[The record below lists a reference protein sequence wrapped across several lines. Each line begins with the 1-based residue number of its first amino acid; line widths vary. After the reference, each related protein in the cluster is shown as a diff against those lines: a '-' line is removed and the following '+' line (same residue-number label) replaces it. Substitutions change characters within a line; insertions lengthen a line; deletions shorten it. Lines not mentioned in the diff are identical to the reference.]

1 MDENKSDKAI
11 VLFDGVC
18 NFCNASVN
26 FVIKHDSKNHFL
38 FTPLQSEK
46 GKQLLRNYQLDENE
60 MKSFVLIENNIAYS
74 KSTAALRVTKHLNRL
89 FPLLYGFIIVPPF
102 IRNAVYD
109 LIAKNRYKWFG
120 KKDTCMIPT
129 EEMKR
134 KFIF

>member
-60 MKSFVLIENNIAYS
+60 MKSFVLIENNTAYS